1 MISIKG
7 LNKAKVL
14 AALYNASKPLGL
26 GILQYDPK
34 DMSEKEAAELLKGQF
49 YFDYLKGRV
58 MKVDLSSDEEFDEG
72 LYDRDNGIGAAKEA
86 IDGILKEEVFVI
98 NGTPKFKLGRLVV
111 TSGVDKKMK
120 EGSPFKD
127 FVHVSLDRYGQCDWG
142 DTCDED
148 KQTANESLKDGERIL
163 AVYNHKESG
172 TKIWIITEWD
182 RSVTTIL
189 FPDEY

>member
-1 MISIKG
+1 MINIKG

-34 DMSEKEAAELLKGQF
+34 DMSEKEAINA
-49 YFDYLKGRV
+49 
-58 MKVDLSSDEEFDEG
+58 
-72 LYDRDNGIGAAKEA
+72 
-86 IDGILKEEVFVI
+86 ILKEDVI
-98 NGTPKFKLGRLVV
+98 VIKQTPKFELGRVV
-111 TSGVDKKMK
+111 TTIGVDTKMK
-120 EGSPFKD
+120 EDSSFKN
-127 FVHVSLDRYGQCDWG
+127 FVQVSLGRYSQCDWG
-142 DTCDED
+142 DTCNED
-148 KQTANESLKDGERIL
+148 KQTADESLRDGERIL
-163 AVYNHKESG
+163 AVYEHKNSN

>member
-1 MISIKG
+1 M
-7 LNKAKVL
+7 LH
-14 AALYNASKPLGL
+14 LYNASKPLGL

-34 DMSEKEAAELLKGQF
+34 DMSEKEAAELLKEQS

-58 MKVDLSSDEEFDEG
+58 MKVNLSSDNEFDEW

-86 IDGILKEEVFVI
+86 INAILKEDVI
-98 NGTPKFKLGRLVV
+98 VIKQTPKFELGRVV
-111 TSGVDKKMK
+111 TTIGVDTKMK
-120 EGSPFKD
+120 EDSSFKN
-127 FVHVSLDRYGQCDWG
+127 FVQVSLGRYSQCDWG
-142 DTCDED
+142 DTCNED
-148 KQTANESLKDGERIL
+148 KQTADESLRDGERIL
-163 AVYNHKESG
+163 AVYEHKNSN

>member
-1 MISIKG
+1 MINIKG

-34 DMSEKEAAELLKGQF
+34 DMSEKEAAELLKEQS

-58 MKVDLSSDEEFDEG
+58 MKVDLSSDKEFDER

-86 IDGILKEEVFVI
+86 INGILKEEAIVI
-98 NGTPKFKLGRLVV
+98 KRTPKFELGRLVL
-111 TSGVDKKMK
+111 TTGVDTKMK
-120 EGSPFKD
+120 ADSSFKT
-127 FVHVSLDRYGQCDWG
+127 FVQLSLDRYGQCDWG

-148 KQTANESLKDGERIL
+148 KQTADESLRDGERIL
-163 AVYNHKESG
+163 AVYEHKDSN

-189 FPDEY
+189 FPHEY